1 MNRKLIIILSLVC
14 VLPYAWQLH
23 GLQPAQDASQELKPF
38 MQRKLDY
45 SKFILE
51 GLTTE
56 NYEKIAD
63 NAGKLASLS
72 LESTWNTISTQEYL
86 TQSREFRRA
95 AQRVAAAAR
104 EKNVDRATLG
114 FVDLT
119 VRCVECHTYLRKNR
133 PAIENVVQPPQP

>member
-1 MNRKLIIILSLVC
+1 MNRHSILLIAAGALL
-14 VLPYAWQLH
+14 LGGWQLYERSA
-23 GLQPAQDASQELKPF
+23 GQNTGQDLEAF

-51 GLTTE
+51 GLATE

-72 LESTWNTISTQEYL
+72 LESTWNTINTEEYL

-95 AQRVAAAAR
+95 AQRMAAAAR

-114 FVDLT
+114 FVDVT
-119 VRCVECHTYLRKNR
+119 VRCVECHSYLRKR
-133 PAIENVVQPPQP
+133 LKPADPAQP